1 LQALGAPIETY
12 AADGAQ
18 FQVQL
23 DTPLGAVSL

>member
-1 LQALGAPIETY
+1 LGAPIETY
-12 AADGAQ
+12 AADAVQ